1 MVIGLDIFK
10 EYFKDFPESYI
21 IIGGT
26 ACDIVLSEAGLI
38 PRATKD
44 IDMVLIVEALKSE
57 FVRRF
62 WDFIKAG
69 EYADNQNSE
78 EKEKSLSV
86 FKSFK
91 KRVSG
96 PNRTV

>member
-1 MVIGLDIFK
+1 MVIGIEKFKDYFK
-10 EYFKDFPESYI
+10 EFPESYI

-26 ACDIVLSEAGLI
+26 ACDIVLAEAGLI

-57 FVRRF
+57 FVIKF

-69 EYADNQNSE
+69 EYGENQS
-78 EKEKSLSV
+78 S
-86 FKSFK
+86 
-91 KRVSG
+91 
-96 PNRTV
+96 